1 VAGVTG
7 KTSAHRRRLTSR
19 DSAASQSPSVCS
31 HRSRPAQ
38 LTARNRVSE
47 PAPSPPEITEQV
59 SGLVFAHTSQLAR
72 SSGLRTA
79 WLPATRAIRT
89 VHPHRPDTVALAYSA
104 MLDMIDREGW
114 TPAGPVIEEYLSLD
128 VSPAATPSI
137 RLTVPIT

>member
-1 VAGVTG
+1 
-7 KTSAHRRRLTSR
+7 
-19 DSAASQSPSVCS
+19 VCS

-89 VHPHRPDTVALAYSA
+89 VHPHCPDTVALAYSA

-114 TPAGPVIEEYLSLD
+114 TPAGPVTEEYLSLD